1 MNPQVWWYLSRSS
14 GIIAWVA
21 ITLSVLWGL
30 TLSTRLLGRTA
41 PPAWLLDVHRFLGA
55 AAVIFTGVHIFGLV
69 ADDYLVFGW
78 SEILVP
84 FSSTYKTKTA
94 VAWGVVAFYLLI
106 AVEISSLTMRRLP
119 KPMWRWVH
127 RSSWL
132 LFVMVTI
139 HGLKAGTDVQNV
151 FFRWTAIISTN
162 LVLFLTL
169 VRVMAQNRAS
179 RRNPGSTAAK
189 VPAEAG
195 RS

>member
-41 PPAWLLDVHRFLGA
+41 PPAWLLDMHRFLGA
-55 AAVIFTGVHIFGLV
+55 SAVIFTGVHIGGLV
-69 ADDYLVFGW
+69 ADDYLVFSW
-78 SEILVP
+78 SEILIP
-84 FSSTYKTKTA
+84 FASPYETTA

-127 RSSWL
+127 RSSWF
-132 LFVMVTI
+132 LFVLVTV
-139 HGLKAGTDVQNV
+139 HGLQAGSDVHNV
-151 FFRWTAIISTN
+151 FYRWTAIISTN

-179 RRNPGSTAAK
+179 RRSSGSAPAK
-189 VPAEAG
+189 VPAGAG